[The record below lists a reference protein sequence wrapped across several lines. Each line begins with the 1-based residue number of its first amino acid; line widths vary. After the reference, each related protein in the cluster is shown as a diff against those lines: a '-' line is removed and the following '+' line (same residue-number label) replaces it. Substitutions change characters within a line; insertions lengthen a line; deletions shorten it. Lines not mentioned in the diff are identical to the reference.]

1 MSKQEELFLYYLNE
15 VLKKDYGIEVFSS
28 QRVFHGADL
37 EAKTFQIMSSKGE
50 KYFVKIKKKSDHFLN
65 LQVLALLNHHLE
77 HGIISPYK
85 TLDGKLTSSYEEAS
99 LIVFPFVHGLNGFN
113 QSLTQDQW
121 KTFGQMMRQVHAL
134 ELDEKLRQ
142 KMKKQML
149 FSSIDQ
155 KLRSLLDQIDS
166 ILLQDEISLNMIEL
180 IRQKHATFNKLLA
193 DFSYLSQQVQRLKPS
208 YHLCHGDIHAGNVLI
223 DDEGHLY
230 LIDWDEMILAPK
242 EKDLLFI
249 GGGVGNVW
257 NKKQEENY
265 FYQGYG
271 ETSIDLTLLAYF
283 RYERILQDL
292 VAYIQALLFDYN
304 PQEDRFKLFQEFYDQ
319 FAPLGVIDIAFH
331 THLNK
336 R

>member
-1 MSKQEELFLYYLNE
+1 MSKHEELFLNHLIR

-28 QRVFHGADL
+28 QRVFHGADF
-37 EAKTFQIMSSKGE
+37 EAKTFQVMSSKGQ
-50 KYFVKIKKKSDHFLN
+50 KYFVKIKKKLDHFLN
-65 LQVLALLNHHLE
+65 LQVLAILNRHLSC
-77 HGIISPYK
+77 GVISPIK
-85 TLDGKLTSSYEEAS
+85 TLNGRLASSCKEET
-99 LIVFPFVHGLNGFN
+99 LIVFPFVHGQNGFN
-113 QSLTQDQW
+113 QSLTIDQW
-121 KTFGQMMRQVHAL
+121 KTFGELMHQIHQL
-134 ELDEKLRQ
+134 ELDQEL
-142 KMKKQML
+142 KQQIRNETL
-149 FSSIDQ
+149 FSFIDQ

-166 ILLQDEISLNMIEL
+166 ILIQDEISLNMIEL
-180 IRQKHATFNKLLA
+180 IREKHATFNKLLV
-193 DFSYLSQQVQRLKPS
+193 DFSYLSQQVQTLKPS

-265 FYQGYG
+265 FYKGYG